1 MARVESSAWQMRGGE
16 SELMLSEIAT
26 AGNVSEVHGTSGAS
40 AMAILE
46 FVLGA
51 AGTVGLH
58 CFRNDFAPLRISDE
72 NSHRD

>member
-1 MARVESSAWQMRGGE
+1 
-16 SELMLSEIAT
+16 MLSEIAT

-46 FVLGA
+46 FALGA
-51 AGTVGLH
+51 ASAVGPH
-58 CFRNDFAPLRISDE
+58 WFRKDLARLSISDE